1 MAHCSELAPVV
12 AGLLPILALGVAT
25 ENVLMRGFGHVANGI
40 ATVVKMQMNMQ
51 AAGSMFAH
59 FLACNQTPT
68 TKTMHVAAPKACINF
83 SILSNGMVFLYGMA
97 FACFMHHVCTDDC
110 VCS

>member
-40 ATVVKMQMNMQ
+40 ATVVKM
-51 AAGSMFAH
+51 
-59 FLACNQTPT
+59 
-68 TKTMHVAAPKACINF
+68 
-83 SILSNGMVFLYGMA
+83 
-97 FACFMHHVCTDDC
+97 
-110 VCS
+110 